1 MRKLLLIILAALLSA
16 QPAQAAVRIYAA
28 SSLTEAVTDLAALYA
43 RAGHDKPLLVFGAS
57 SALAR
62 QIEQGAPADIFLSA
76 DGEWMDYLAKRSL
89 IQTAS
94 RRDLLSNRLVLIVP
108 ADRPTKIAIRKGF
121 PFAKL
126 VGDGHWVT
134 GDPASVPVGKYAK
147 AALTSL
153 GVWAEAEPRL
163 ARAENV
169 RSALAFVERGDAVAG
184 IVYATDA
191 QASGKVAVAGI
202 FPAAS
207 HPPIVYPVALT
218 ATAGKDA
225 ADFAAF
231 LRSRAARAVFVK
243 RGFIVK

>member
-1 MRKLLLIILAALLSA
+1 MRKLLLPALVSICAAL
-16 QPAQAAVRIYAA
+16 PAQAAVRIYAA
-28 SSLTEAVTDLAALYA
+28 SSLTEAVTDIAALYA
-43 RAGHDKPLLVFGAS
+43 AAGHDRPLLVLGAS

-62 QIEQGAPADIFLSA
+62 QIEQGAPADVFLSA
-76 DGEWMDYLAKRSL
+76 DSEWMDYAAKRSL
-89 IQTAS
+89 IQPAS

-108 ADRPTKIAIRKGF
+108 ADRPVKVAIRKGF

-126 VGDGHWVT
+126 VGNGHWVT
-134 GDPASVPVGKYAK
+134 GDPESVPVGKYAK

-153 GVWAEAEPRL
+153 GVWAAAEHRL

-202 FPAAS
+202 FPVAS

-218 ATAGKDA
+218 ASAGKEG

-231 LRSRAARAVFVK
+231 LRSRAARVAFVK
-243 RGFIVK
+243 RGFIVR